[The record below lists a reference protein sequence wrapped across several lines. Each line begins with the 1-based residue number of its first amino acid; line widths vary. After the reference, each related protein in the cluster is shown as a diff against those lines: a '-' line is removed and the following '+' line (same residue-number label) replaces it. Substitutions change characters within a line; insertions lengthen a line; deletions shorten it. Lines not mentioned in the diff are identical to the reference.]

1 MTKKMNHLNISPEWI
16 EFLFGHLRH
25 ESKLLDRAIESALE
39 VKDMLKT
46 QRSEAT
52 EFYRES
58 SGNGAAMVSQI
69 DRNES
74 VRKHLGKMNRRIQR
88 ISTPILASRKNL
100 SALVESLSENQKSS
114 VSLTSI
120 AMSLGGD
127 QRTDLLALK
136 REILEKHQQFTA
148 ISMSNQTVLVY
159 TLNHYDQLLGSSNQS
174 DFYNASGQTSE
185 ATAKSSYVKTSC

>member
-1 MTKKMNHLNISPEWI
+1 MNRLNIPDEWI
-16 EFLFGHLRH
+16 DFLLGHLRH

-39 VKDMLKT
+39 VKSTLQT

-52 EFYRES
+52 ELYRQGT
-58 SGNGAAMVSQI
+58 GNGAAVVSQI

-100 SALVESLSENQKSS
+100 SGLIESLSRNQNSS

-127 QRTDLLALK
+127 QRTELLALK
-136 REILEKHQQFTA
+136 QEILEKHQQFTA

-159 TLNHYDQLLGSSNQS
+159 TLNHYAQLLGSSSQS
-174 DFYNASGQTSE
+174 DFYNANGQ
-185 ATAKSSYVKTSC
+185 ATETTGISSYVKTSC

>member
-1 MTKKMNHLNISPEWI
+1 MNHLNISPEWI

-88 ISTPILASRKNL
+88 ISTPILAS
-100 SALVESLSENQKSS
+100 
-114 VSLTSI
+114 
-120 AMSLGGD
+120 
-127 QRTDLLALK
+127 
-136 REILEKHQQFTA
+136 
-148 ISMSNQTVLVY
+148 VLVY

>member
-1 MTKKMNHLNISPEWI
+1 MNRLNIPDEWI
-16 EFLFGHLRH
+16 DFLLGHLRH
-25 ESKLLDRAIESALE
+25 ESKLLDHAIESALE
-39 VKDMLKT
+39 VKSTLQT

-52 EFYRES
+52 ELYRQGT
-58 SGNGAAMVSQI
+58 GNGAAVVSQI

-100 SALVESLSENQKSS
+100 SGLIESLSRNQNSS

-127 QRTDLLALK
+127 QRTELLALK
-136 REILEKHQQFTA
+136 QEILEKHQQFTA

-159 TLNHYDQLLGSSNQS
+159 TLNHYAQLLGSSSQS
-174 DFYNASGQTSE
+174 DFYNANGQ
-185 ATAKSSYVKTSC
+185 ATETTGISSYVKTSC

>member
-1 MTKKMNHLNISPEWI
+1 MNRLNIPDEWI
-16 EFLFGHLRH
+16 DFLLGHLRH

-39 VKDMLKT
+39 VKSTLQT

-52 EFYRES
+52 ELYRQGT
-58 SGNGAAMVSQI
+58 GNGAAVVSQI

-100 SALVESLSENQKSS
+100 SGLIESLSRNQNSS

-120 AMSLGGD
+120 AMSLGGE
-127 QRTDLLALK
+127 QRTELLALK
-136 REILEKHQQFTA
+136 QEILEKHQQFTA

-159 TLNHYDQLLGSSNQS
+159 TLNHYAQLLGSSSQS
-174 DFYNASGQTSE
+174 DFYNANGQ
-185 ATAKSSYVKTSC
+185 ATETTGISSYVKTSC

>member
-46 QRSEAT
+46 QR
-52 EFYRES
+52 
-58 SGNGAAMVSQI
+58 AAMVSQI

-127 QRTDLLALK
+127 QRTELLALK
-136 REILEKHQQFTA
+136 QEILEKHQQFTA